1 MSTTTTRPTPTLP
14 RRGGP
19 PFVTDG
25 GLETDLIFHHGVD
38 LPDFAAYP
46 LLDAPGGRALLAGY
60 YDAYAEIAE
69 RAGAGLVL
77 ETPTWRA
84 NPDWGARRGD
94 DDAALARVD
103 REAVTCLRELATGYA
118 ERVDRVIV
126 CGMVGPRGDGYRPGV
141 PVVPAEARDYHAPQV
156 AALADAGADVVAA
169 YTLTDPG
176 EAIGVVAAARE
187 HAVPVAVSFTVETD
201 GRLPGGTT
209 LTEAVERVD
218 ATTDGGPDYYLVNC
232 AHPRHVLAGLPDRD
246 LDARERAAW
255 DRVVGLR
262 PNAST
267 QSHAELDEAQTLDE
281 GDVADLVA
289 RTGELAERVGPFAVL
304 GGCCGTD
311 ARHVAALWG
320 VA

>member
-1 MSTTTTRPTPTLP
+1 MSTSHADDRPTPLP

-25 GLETDLIFHHGVD
+25 GLETDLVFHHGVD
-38 LPDFAAYP
+38 LPHFAAYP
-46 LLDAPGGRALLAGY
+46 LLDRPDGRRLLADY
-60 YDAYAEIAE
+60 YDGYAVIAE

-84 NPDWGARRGD
+84 NPDWGARVGD
-94 DDAALARVD
+94 DAAALARVD
-103 REAVTCLRELATGYA
+103 HDAVTFVRELGDGYA
-118 ERVDRVIV
+118 ERVDRVLV
-126 CGMVGPRGDGYRPGV
+126 CGMVGPRGDGYRPGAAV
-141 PVVPAEARDYHAPQV
+141 DPDEARDYHAPQV
-156 AALADAGADVVAA
+156 AALAEAGADVVGA

-176 EAIGVVAAARE
+176 EAVGVVAAARRTG
-187 HAVPVAVSFTVETD
+187 VPVAISFTVETD

-209 LTEAVERVD
+209 LVAAIEQVD
-218 ATTDGGPDYYLVNC
+218 AADGGPDYYLVNC
-232 AHPRHVLAGLPDRD
+232 AHPRHVLAGLPDGE
-246 LDARERAAW
+246 LGVRERAAW

-267 QSHAELDEAQTLDE
+267 QSHAELDDAETIDE

-289 RTGELAERVGPFAVL
+289 SVAELADRVGPFTVL

-311 ARHVAALWG
+311 TRHVAALWG
-320 VA
+320 VS